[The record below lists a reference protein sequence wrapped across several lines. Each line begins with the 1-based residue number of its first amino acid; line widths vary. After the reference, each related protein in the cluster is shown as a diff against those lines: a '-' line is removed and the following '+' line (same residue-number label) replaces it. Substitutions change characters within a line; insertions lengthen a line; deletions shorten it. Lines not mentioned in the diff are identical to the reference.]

1 MKWLKNIIG
10 LIFKKNNNNKLL
22 IENNEKKYNNFKNDI
37 KVNVRKKVEIEVC
50 NGNGLGIKKS
60 VDF

>member
-1 MKWLKNIIG
+1 MKWIKKIISLILK
-10 LIFKKNNNNKLL
+10 KDTNKLL
-22 IENNEKKYNNFKNDI
+22 MEKDEKECNNFKNDI
-37 KVNVRKKVEIEVC
+37 KVNVRPNVEVRVC

>member
-1 MKWLKNIIG
+1 MKWLKNIIS

-37 KVNVRKKVEIEVC
+37 KVNVRKKVETEVC